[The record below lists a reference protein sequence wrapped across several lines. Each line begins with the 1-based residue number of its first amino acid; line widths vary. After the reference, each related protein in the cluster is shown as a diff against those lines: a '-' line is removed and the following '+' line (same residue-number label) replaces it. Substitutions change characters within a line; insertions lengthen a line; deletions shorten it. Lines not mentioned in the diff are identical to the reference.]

1 MRPITAASAASP
13 APSDLSGLLPPFL
26 DLCHHRSSEIFFF
39 SLCQTHAKAC
49 ARTCMLTQQHK
60 RTYNKTNAHLREY
73 LVADRPTLTPS
84 PPFSPPMRNTTHA
97 RQGHATSEKG
107 AEGATRA
114 CGTTHRANRSRPLF
128 FLASPCA
135 AVSACAGCSAGA
147 DVAAALGRDACFA
160 GAAAAVL
167 TTAPSAPAAVDGAA
181 ALPPAAG
188 AVDVAPA
195 AAAAPPLLLLPRRD
209 AGLDA
214 GLGTASPAASAAPFA
229 GSFTT
234 FGLFSLTGTGSP
246 AAAAA
251 AL

>member
-26 DLCHHRSSEIFFF
+26 DLCRHRSSEIFFV
-39 SLCQTHAKAC
+39 SLCQTHAC
-49 ARTCMLTQQHK
+49 SRNNTS
-60 RTYNKTNAHLREY
+60 AHTTKQIQGREY
-73 LVADRPTLTPS
+73 FVADRPTLTPS
-84 PPFSPPMRNTTHA
+84 PPFSPPTRNTTHA
-97 RQGHATSEKG
+97 RQSHAISEKG
-107 AEGATRA
+107 AERASRA

-160 GAAAAVL
+160 GVAAAVL
-167 TTAPSAPAAVDGAA
+167 TTAPSAPAAVDGGA

-188 AVDVAPA
+188 AVDVAPP

-214 GLGTASPAASAAPFA
+214 GLGTASPAASAAPLA

-234 FGLFSLTGTGSP
+234 FELFSLTGTGSP